1 MSRHPLKEGEA
12 TSSDFPFTQHEDS
25 FFKNLIGKDEYEYRF
40 TTEKGFE
47 YSVIL
52 ERGVGW
58 GADTPQ
64 EVEEDLHLFFLRDEE
79 SLKKLKDLGVTD
91 ETILDMWICSFSI
104 IEKGYKYTPNKG
116 EFFKVM
122 ATVTKI
128 VSEHMKKVK
137 GSVLMFTPEDGRRA
151 RIFTQYVLTQNPN
164 IKYFDG
170 RGTFYFVF

>member
-1 MSRHPLKEGEA
+1 MSKNQIKEGEA
-12 TSSDFPFTQHEDS
+12 TSSDFPYKQHEDS

-47 YSVIL
+47 YSVVL

-58 GADTPQ
+58 GADTLE
-64 EVEEDLHLFFLRDEE
+64 EVEKDLHLFFSRDEE
-79 SLKKLKDLGVTD
+79 SLKKLKDLGID
-91 ETILDMWICSFSI
+91 DKTILDMWICSFNI
-104 IEKGYKYTPNKG
+104 IEKGYNYTPNRG

-122 ATVTKI
+122 ATITKI

-137 GSVLMFTPEDGRRA
+137 GSVLMFTPEDSRRA

-164 IKYFDG
+164 VKYFSS